1 MKWSY
6 SVHTAMRRCQRLL
19 VFAHVMASHNA
30 RDPLRRE
37 AYVLKQLQHLSAWQ
51 GSLVHKVLATT
62 FLDDLRA
69 ARPVNAPALA
79 AAAQDVAQ
87 RQLAFSAARR
97 YRQPGQTKRAA
108 GDAYCA
114 LSEHELGWEITA
126 EALRG
131 VHATITRCFE
141 NLAAQTTFLARLYA
155 GVEHVA
161 EYPLSFRLND
171 ATVAATP
178 DLVFLRVDGQPTVV
192 DWKVTESETND
203 YSRQVLIYALAVARC
218 GHWPRVSTEAIELY
232 EVNLLKNRIRQH
244 PVTAERLDATEDFIY
259 RSIMELETLVGD
271 GRFGD
276 LDLDEFEV
284 AERPATC
291 SHCNFRLLC
300 IRQLEAMGRAAEAH
314 LVQGRLW

>member
-19 VFAHVMASHNA
+19 VFAHVMAAHNA
-30 RDPLRRE
+30 RDPQRRE
-37 AYVLKQLQHLSAWQ
+37 DYVLKQLQQLPAWQ

-62 FLDDLRA
+62 FLADLRA
-69 ARPVNAPALA
+69 ARPVDPSALA
-79 AAAQDVAQ
+79 AAAEELAQ
-87 RQLAFSAARR
+87 RQLTFSAARR

-114 LSEHELGWEITA
+114 LTEHELGWEIA
-126 EALRG
+126 PKALG
-131 VHATITRCFE
+131 TVHATITRCFE
-141 NLAAQTTFLARLYA
+141 NLATQTKLLARLYA
-155 GVEHVA
+155 GFEHMA

-178 DLVFLRVDGQPTVV
+178 DLVFLRADGQPTVV
-192 DWKVTESETND
+192 DWKVTESETTD

-218 GHWPRVSTEAIELY
+218 GHWSRVSAEAIELY
-232 EVNLLKNRIRQH
+232 EVNLLKNRIHQH
-244 PVTAERLDATEDFIY
+244 PVTAARLEETEDFVY
-259 RSIMELETLVGD
+259 RSIMELKTLVGD
-271 GRFGD
+271 GRFGE

-300 IRQLEAMGRAAEAH
+300 IRQLEDTGRAAEAQM
-314 LVQGRLW
+314 VQGRLW